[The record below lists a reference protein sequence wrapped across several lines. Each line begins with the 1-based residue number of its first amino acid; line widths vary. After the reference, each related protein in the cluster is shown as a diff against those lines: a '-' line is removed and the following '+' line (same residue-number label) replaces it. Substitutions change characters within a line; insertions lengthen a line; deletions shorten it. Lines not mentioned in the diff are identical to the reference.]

1 MKFIFKIL
9 LLLPG
14 FIWGQNN
21 QLESY
26 IPFDTCKFNSHP
38 ILEIKVWVHVLQQ
51 SAEKPKNITKDSSHL
66 IDEQFQWINKIYS
79 SLKPPSI
86 RNSNNERP
94 YIKDSRI
101 QFLVDTISYHID
113 SNGWERMEI
122 VMEKDTNRWLEILE
136 INADSN
142 TITIKGV
149 KNNFRPILDSLK
161 VFGTNSNNGI
171 LHTSYAKKE
180 GRNTVI
186 HIKETL
192 RVSERRVGFIS
203 YFKKVDKNCNKDN
216 WVRFTNEN
224 KEFLHVFY
232 TGASSPVPAFGCGPS
247 PFYLNVSKFLDNGR
261 YATAQLT
268 AHELGHC
275 IGLRHTNTPQF
286 SDLPKNDKFGW
297 VNCNSNDVS
306 NNIMGYNLCR
316 NYLSPM
322 QIGHIHYRYSTINE
336 LSLTTNN
343 LMSNSSK
350 IVIKKNTNW
359 DKNILSKGT
368 VIIKKN
374 KTLTVT
380 KNLLM
385 PKNGVLVLEK
395 NSKIIV
401 DGGRIYSPLKDWNG
415 IIKKEGK
422 AENKKWNCR
431 KKVDSQII
439 LLNNGEISY

>member
-1 MKFIFKIL
+1 MKFIIKIL

-14 FIWGQNN
+14 FILAQNN
-21 QLESY
+21 HLESY
-26 IPFDTCKFNSHP
+26 IPFDTCKFSSHP

-51 SAEKPKNITKDSSHL
+51 SAETPKNITKDSSHF
-66 IDEQFQWINKIYS
+66 IEEQFQWINKIYS
-79 SLKPPSI
+79 NLKPPS
-86 RNSNNERP
+86 RKNSNNEKP

-113 SNGWERMEI
+113 SNGWERME
-122 VMEKDTNRWLEILE
+122 VAMEKDSNRWLEILE

-142 TITIKGV
+142 YITVKGV

-161 VFGTNSNNGI
+161 VLGTNSNNGI
-171 LHTSYAKKE
+171 LHTAYAKKE
-180 GRNTVI
+180 GRNTLI
-186 HIKETL
+186 YFKETL
-192 RVSERRVGFIS
+192 NVSEGKVGVIS
-203 YFKKVDKNCNKDN
+203 YFKKVNKNCSKDN

-232 TGASSPVPAFGCGPS
+232 TGSSSSVPAFGCGPS
-247 PFYLNVSKFLDNGR
+247 PFYLNVSKFLENGR

-286 SDLPKNDKFGW
+286 SDLPRKDKFGW
-297 VNCNSNDVS
+297 INCNSNNVS

-322 QIGHIHYRYSTINE
+322 QIGHVHQRYSTISE

-343 LMSNSSK
+343 LISNNSK
-350 IVIKKNTNW
+350 IVIKKNTHW
-359 DKNILSKGT
+359 HKNILSKGT

-374 KTLTVT
+374 KTLTVS
-380 KNLLM
+380 KNLLI
-385 PKNGVLVLEK
+385 PKNGVIVLEK

-401 DGGRIYSPLKDWNG
+401 DGGRIYSPSKDWKG
-415 IIKKEGK
+415 IMRKEGK
-422 AENKKWNCR
+422 AKTKNRHCR
-431 KKVDSQII
+431 KKISGQII
-439 LLNNGEISY
+439 LLNNGKISY

>member
-1 MKFIFKIL
+1 MRFIFKIL

-14 FIWGQNN
+14 LILGQNN
-21 QLESY
+21 LLESY
-26 IPFDTCKFNSHP
+26 IPFDTCKFSSHP

-51 SAEKPKNITKDSSHL
+51 SAENPKNITKDSSHF

-79 SLKPPSI
+79 NLKPPS
-86 RNSNNERP
+86 RENSNNERP

-101 QFLVDTISYHID
+101 QFLVDTISFHVD
-113 SNGWERMEI
+113 SVGWERMEI
-122 VMEKDTNRWLEILE
+122 IIEKDTNRWLEILE

-161 VFGTNSNNGI
+161 VFGTNSNNRI
-171 LHTSYAKKE
+171 LHTSGAKKE

-192 RVSERRVGFIS
+192 SVSEERVGFIS

-216 WVRFTNEN
+216 WRRFTNEN

-232 TGASSPVPAFGCGPS
+232 TGASSSVPAFGCGPS

-286 SDLPKNDKFGW
+286 SDLPRNDKFGW
-297 VNCNSNDVS
+297 VNCNSNNVS

-350 IVIKKNTNW
+350 VVINKNTNW

-368 VIIKKN
+368 IIIKKN
-374 KTLTVT
+374 KTLTVS
-380 KNLLM
+380 KNLLI
-385 PKNGVLVLEK
+385 PKNGFLVLEK

-401 DGGRIYSPLKDWNG
+401 DGGRIYSPSKNWNG
-415 IIKKEGK
+415 IIRNEGK
-422 AENKKWNCR
+422 TKNKKWNCR
-431 KKVDSQII
+431 KKVNSQII
-439 LLNNGEISY
+439 LLNNGQISY

>member
-1 MKFIFKIL
+1 
-9 LLLPG
+9 
-14 FIWGQNN
+14 
-21 QLESY
+21 
-26 IPFDTCKFNSHP
+26 
-38 ILEIKVWVHVLQQ
+38 
-51 SAEKPKNITKDSSHL
+51 
-66 IDEQFQWINKIYS
+66 
-79 SLKPPSI
+79 
-86 RNSNNERP
+86 
-94 YIKDSRI
+94 
-101 QFLVDTISYHID
+101 
-113 SNGWERMEI
+113 MEI
-122 VMEKDTNRWLEILE
+122 IMEKDTNRWLEILE

-142 TITIKGV
+142 SITIKGV

-171 LHTSYAKKE
+171 LHTSHTKKE
-180 GRNTVI
+180 GRNTI
-186 HIKETL
+186 IYIKEIL
-192 RVSERRVGFIS
+192 NVSEGRLGGIS
-203 YFKKVDKNCNKDN
+203 YFKKVDKKCNKDN

-224 KEFLHVFY
+224 KEFLHVCY
-232 TGASSPVPAFGCGPS
+232 TGASSSVPAFGCGPS
-247 PFYLNVSKFLDNGR
+247 PFYLNISKFLDNGR

-286 SDLPKNDKFGW
+286 SDLPRKDKFGW
-297 VNCNSNDVS
+297 INCNSNNVS

-368 VIIKKN
+368 VIVKKN
-374 KTLTVT
+374 KTLTVS

-385 PKNGVLVLEK
+385 PKNGVVILEK

-401 DGGRIYSPLKDWNG
+401 DGGRKYSPSKNWNG
-415 IIKKEGK
+415 IIRKKGK
-422 AENKKWNCR
+422 AKNKKWHCR
-431 KKVDSQII
+431 KKVNSQII

>member
-14 FIWGQNN
+14 FMLAQNN
-21 QLESY
+21 DLESY
-26 IPFDTCKFNSHP
+26 IPFDTCKFSSHP
-38 ILEIKVWVHVLQQ
+38 ILKIKVWVHVLHQ
-51 SAEKPKNITKDSSHL
+51 SAEDPKNITQDSSHF
-66 IDEQFQWINKIYS
+66 IDEQFEWINKIYS
-79 SLKPPSI
+79 KLKPPS
-86 RNSNNERP
+86 RKNSNNEKP
-94 YIKDSRI
+94 HIKNSRI
-101 QFLVDTISYHID
+101 QFLVDTISYHVD

-142 TITIKGV
+142 SITIKGV

-171 LHTSYAKKE
+171 LHTSHTKKE
-180 GRNTVI
+180 GRNTI
-186 HIKETL
+186 IYIKEIL
-192 RVSERRVGFIS
+192 NVSEGRLGVIS

-232 TGASSPVPAFGCGPS
+232 TGASSSVPAFGCGPS
-247 PFYLNVSKFLDNGR
+247 PFYLNISKFLDNGR
-261 YATAQLT
+261 YASAQLT

-286 SDLPKNDKFGW
+286 SDLPRKDKFGW
-297 VNCNSNDVS
+297 VNCNSNNVS

-350 IVIKKNTNW
+350 IIIKKNTNW

-368 VIIKKN
+368 VIVKKN
-374 KTLTVT
+374 KTLTVS
-380 KNLLM
+380 KDLLM
-385 PKNGVLVLEK
+385 PKNGVVILEK

-401 DGGRIYSPLKDWNG
+401 DGGRIYSPSKNWNG
-415 IIKKEGK
+415 IIRKEGK
-422 AENKKWNCR
+422 AQNKSWQCG
-431 KKVDSQII
+431 KKINSQII
-439 LLNNGEISY
+439 LLNNGKISY

>member
-14 FIWGQNN
+14 FILGQNN
-21 QLESY
+21 HLESY
-26 IPFDTCKFNSHP
+26 IPFDTCKFSSHP

-51 SAEKPKNITKDSSHL
+51 SAETPKNITKDSSHL
-66 IDEQFQWINKIYS
+66 IDQQFQWINKIYS
-79 SLKPPSI
+79 NLKPPS
-86 RNSNNERP
+86 RKNSYNQRP

-101 QFLVDTISYHID
+101 RFVVDTISYYTD
-113 SNGWERMEI
+113 SVGWERMGI

-161 VFGTNSNNGI
+161 VFRTNSNNGI
-171 LHTSYAKKE
+171 FHTSYTKKE

-186 HIKETL
+186 YIKELL
-192 RVSERRVGFIS
+192 RVSEGRVGFIS

-216 WVRFTNEN
+216 WVKFTNEN

-232 TGASSPVPAFGCGPS
+232 TGASSSVPAFGCGPS

-286 SDLPKNDKFGW
+286 SDLPRKDKFGW
-297 VNCNSNDVS
+297 VNCNSTNVS

-350 IVIKKNTNW
+350 IVIKKNTDW

-368 VIIKKN
+368 LIIKKN
-374 KTLTVT
+374 RTLTVS
-380 KNLLM
+380 KNLLI
-385 PKNGVLVLEK
+385 PKKGVIVLEK
-395 NSKIIV
+395 NSRIIV
-401 DGGRIYSPLKDWNG
+401 DGGRIFSPSKNWNG
-415 IIKKEGK
+415 IIRKEEAK
-422 AENKKWNCR
+422 NKKWDCK
-431 KKVDSQII
+431 KKVKNQII
-439 LLNNGEISY
+439 LLNNGEIFY

>member
-1 MKFIFKIL
+1 MRFIFKIL

-14 FIWGQNN
+14 LILGQNN
-21 QLESY
+21 LLESY
-26 IPFDTCKFNSHP
+26 IPFDTCKFSSHP

-51 SAEKPKNITKDSSHL
+51 SAENPKNITKDSSHF

-79 SLKPPSI
+79 NLKPPS
-86 RNSNNERP
+86 RENSNNERP

-101 QFLVDTISYHID
+101 QFLVDTISFHVD
-113 SNGWERMEI
+113 SVGWERMEI
-122 VMEKDTNRWLEILE
+122 IMEKDTNRWLEILE

-142 TITIKGV
+142 TITIKGGR
-149 KNNFRPILDSLK
+149 NNFRPILDSLK
-161 VFGTNSNNGI
+161 VFGTNSNNRI
-171 LHTSYAKKE
+171 LHTSGAKKE

-192 RVSERRVGFIS
+192 SVSEERVGFIS

-216 WVRFTNEN
+216 WRRFTNEN

-232 TGASSPVPAFGCGPS
+232 TGASSSVPAFGCGPS

-286 SDLPKNDKFGW
+286 SDLPRNDKFGW
-297 VNCNSNDVS
+297 VNCNSNNVS

-350 IVIKKNTNW
+350 VVINKNTNW

-368 VIIKKN
+368 IIIKKN
-374 KTLTVT
+374 KTLTVS
-380 KNLLM
+380 KNLLI
-385 PKNGVLVLEK
+385 PKNGFLVLEK

-401 DGGRIYSPLKDWNG
+401 DGGRIYSPSKNWNG
-415 IIKKEGK
+415 IIRNEGK
-422 AENKKWNCR
+422 TKNKKWNCR
-431 KKVDSQII
+431 KKVNSQII

>member
-1 MKFIFKIL
+1 MYC
-9 LLLPG
+9 
-14 FIWGQNN
+14 NN
-21 QLESY
+21 
-26 IPFDTCKFNSHP
+26 
-38 ILEIKVWVHVLQQ
+38 LQKTQ
-51 SAEKPKNITKDSSHL
+51 KNITQDSSHF
-66 IDEQFQWINKIYS
+66 IDEQFEWINKIYS
-79 SLKPPSI
+79 NLKPPS
-86 RNSNNERP
+86 RKNSNNEKP
-94 YIKDSRI
+94 HIKNSRI
-101 QFLVDTISYHID
+101 QFLVDTISYYVD

-122 VMEKDTNRWLEILE
+122 IMEEDTNRWLEILE

-142 TITIKGV
+142 SITIKGV
-149 KNNFRPILDSLK
+149 KNNFRPIMDSLK

-171 LHTSYAKKE
+171 LHTSHIKKE
-180 GRNTVI
+180 GRNTIIYIREV
-186 HIKETL
+186 L
-192 RVSERRVGFIS
+192 NVSEGRLGVIS

-232 TGASSPVPAFGCGPS
+232 TGASSSVPAFGCGPS

-286 SDLPKNDKFGW
+286 SDLPRKDKFGW
-297 VNCNSNDVS
+297 VNCNSNNVS

-368 VIIKKN
+368 VIVKKN
-374 KTLTVT
+374 KTLTVS

-385 PKNGVLVLEK
+385 PKNGVVILEK

-401 DGGRIYSPLKDWNG
+401 DGGRIYSPSKNWNG
-415 IIKKEGK
+415 IIRKEGK
-422 AENKKWNCR
+422 AQKKSWQCG
-431 KKVDSQII
+431 KKINSQII
-439 LLNNGEISY
+439 LLNNGKISY

>member
-14 FIWGQNN
+14 FMLAQNN
-21 QLESY
+21 DLESY
-26 IPFDTCKFNSHP
+26 IPFDTCKFSSHP
-38 ILEIKVWVHVLQQ
+38 ILKIKVWVHVLHQ
-51 SAEKPKNITKDSSHL
+51 SAEDPKNITQDSSHF
-66 IDEQFQWINKIYS
+66 IDEQFEWINKIYS
-79 SLKPPSI
+79 KLKPPS
-86 RNSNNERP
+86 RKNSNNEKP
-94 YIKDSRI
+94 HIKNSRI
-101 QFLVDTISYHID
+101 QFLVDTISYHVD

-142 TITIKGV
+142 SITIKGV

-171 LHTSYAKKE
+171 LHTSHTKKE
-180 GRNTVI
+180 GRNTI
-186 HIKETL
+186 IYIKEIL
-192 RVSERRVGFIS
+192 NISEGRLGVIS

-232 TGASSPVPAFGCGPS
+232 TGASSSVPAFGCGPS

-286 SDLPKNDKFGW
+286 SDLPRKDKFGW
-297 VNCNSNDVS
+297 VNCNSNNVS

-350 IVIKKNTNW
+350 IIIKKNTNW

-368 VIIKKN
+368 VIVKKN
-374 KTLTVT
+374 KKLTVS
-380 KNLLM
+380 KDLLM
-385 PKNGVLVLEK
+385 PKNGVVILEK

-401 DGGRIYSPLKDWNG
+401 DGGRIYSPSKNWNG
-415 IIKKEGK
+415 IIRKEGK
-422 AENKKWNCR
+422 AQNKSWQCG
-431 KKVDSQII
+431 KKINSQII
-439 LLNNGEISY
+439 LLNNGKISY

>member
-1 MKFIFKIL
+1 MRFIFKIL

-14 FIWGQNN
+14 LILGQNN
-21 QLESY
+21 LLESY
-26 IPFDTCKFNSHP
+26 IPFDTCKFSSHP

-51 SAEKPKNITKDSSHL
+51 SAENPKNITKDSSHF

-79 SLKPPSI
+79 NLKPPS
-86 RNSNNERP
+86 RENSNNERP

-101 QFLVDTISYHID
+101 QFLVDTISFHVD
-113 SNGWERMEI
+113 SVGWERMEI
-122 VMEKDTNRWLEILE
+122 IMEKDTNRWLEILE

-149 KNNFRPILDSLK
+149 RNNFRPILDSLK
-161 VFGTNSNNGI
+161 VFGTNSNNRI
-171 LHTSYAKKE
+171 LHTSGAKKE

-192 RVSERRVGFIS
+192 SVSEERVGFIS

-216 WVRFTNEN
+216 WRRFTNEN

-232 TGASSPVPAFGCGPS
+232 TGASSSVPAFGCGPS

-286 SDLPKNDKFGW
+286 SDLPRNDKFGW
-297 VNCNSNDVS
+297 VNCNSNNVS

-350 IVIKKNTNW
+350 VVINKNTNW

-368 VIIKKN
+368 IIIKKN
-374 KTLTVT
+374 KTLTVS

-385 PKNGVLVLEK
+385 PTNGFLVLGK

-401 DGGRIYSPLKDWNG
+401 DGGRIYSPSKNWNG
-415 IIKKEGK
+415 IIRNEGK
-422 AENKKWNCR
+422 TKNKKWNCR
-431 KKVDSQII
+431 KKVNSQII

>member
-14 FIWGQNN
+14 FILAQNN
-21 QLESY
+21 DLESY
-26 IPFDTCKFNSHP
+26 IPFDTCKFSSHP
-38 ILEIKVWVHVLQQ
+38 ILKIKVWVHVLQQ
-51 SAEKPKNITKDSSHL
+51 SAENPKNITQDSSHF
-66 IDEQFQWINKIYS
+66 IDEQFEWINKIYS
-79 SLKPPSI
+79 NLKPPS
-86 RNSNNERP
+86 RKNSNNEKP
-94 YIKDSRI
+94 HIKNSRI
-101 QFLVDTISYHID
+101 QFLVDTISYHVD

-122 VMEKDTNRWLEILE
+122 IMEKDTNRWLEILE

-142 TITIKGV
+142 SITIKGV

-171 LHTSYAKKE
+171 LHTSHTKKE
-180 GRNTVI
+180 GRNTI
-186 HIKETL
+186 IYIKEIL
-192 RVSERRVGFIS
+192 NVSEGRLGVIS

-232 TGASSPVPAFGCGPS
+232 TGASSSVPAFGCGPS
-247 PFYLNVSKFLDNGR
+247 PFYLNMSKFLDNGR

-286 SDLPKNDKFGW
+286 SDLPRKDKFGW
-297 VNCNSNDVS
+297 INCNSNNVS

-368 VIIKKN
+368 VIVKKN
-374 KTLTVT
+374 KTLTVS

-385 PKNGVLVLEK
+385 PKNGVVILEK

-401 DGGRIYSPLKDWNG
+401 DGGRIYSPSKNWNG
-415 IIKKEGK
+415 IIRKQGK
-422 AENKKWNCR
+422 AQKKSWQCG
-431 KKVDSQII
+431 KKINSQII
-439 LLNNGEISY
+439 LLNNGKISY

>member
-9 LLLPG
+9 LILPG
-14 FIWGQNN
+14 FILAQNN
-21 QLESY
+21 YLESY
-26 IPFDTCKFNSHP
+26 IPFDTCKFSSHP
-38 ILEIKVWVHVLQQ
+38 ILEIKVWVHVLQL
-51 SAEKPKNITKDSSHL
+51 SAETPKNISKDSSYF

-79 SLKPPSI
+79 NLKPPS
-86 RNSNNERP
+86 RKNSNNERP

-101 QFLVDTISYHID
+101 QFLVDTISYHVD
-113 SNGWERMEI
+113 SVGWERMEI
-122 VMEKDTNRWLEILE
+122 VMEKDSNRWLEILE

-142 TITIKGV
+142 SITIKGV
-149 KNNFRPILDSLK
+149 RNNFSPILDSLK
-161 VFGTNSNNGI
+161 IFGTNSNNGI
-171 LHTSYAKKE
+171 LHTSYAKKK

-186 HIKETL
+186 YIKETL
-192 RVSERRVGFIS
+192 RVSEGRVGFIS

-216 WVRFTNEN
+216 WVKFANEN

-232 TGASSPVPAFGCGPS
+232 TGASSSVPAFGCGPS

-286 SDLPKNDKFGW
+286 SDLPRKDKFGW
-297 VNCNSNDVS
+297 VNCDSNDVS

-368 VIIKKN
+368 LIIKKN
-374 KTLTVT
+374 KTLTIS
-380 KNLLM
+380 KNILM
-385 PKNGVLVLEK
+385 PKKGVIVLEK

-401 DGGRIYSPLKDWNG
+401 DGGRIYSPSKNWNG
-415 IIKKEGK
+415 IIRKKGK
-422 AENKKWNCR
+422 AKNKNWHCR
-431 KKVDSQII
+431 KKVNSQVI
-439 LLNNGEISY
+439 LLNNGKISY

>member
-1 MKFIFKIL
+1 MKFIIKIL

-14 FIWGQNN
+14 FILAQNN
-21 QLESY
+21 HLESY
-26 IPFDTCKFNSHP
+26 IPFDSCKFSSHP

-51 SAEKPKNITKDSSHL
+51 SAETPKNITKDSSHF
-66 IDEQFQWINKIYS
+66 IEEQFQWINKIYS
-79 SLKPPSI
+79 NLKPPS
-86 RNSNNERP
+86 RTNSNNEKP
-94 YIKDSRI
+94 YITDSRI

-113 SNGWERMEI
+113 SNGWERME
-122 VMEKDTNRWLEILE
+122 VAMEKDSNRWLEILE

-142 TITIKGV
+142 YITVKGV

-161 VFGTNSNNGI
+161 VLGTNSNNGI
-171 LHTSYAKKE
+171 LHTAYAKKE
-180 GRNTVI
+180 GRNTLI
-186 HIKETL
+186 YFKETL
-192 RVSERRVGFIS
+192 NVSEGKVGVIS
-203 YFKKVDKNCNKDN
+203 YFKKVNKNCSKDN

-232 TGASSPVPAFGCGPS
+232 TGSSSSVPAFGCGPS
-247 PFYLNVSKFLDNGR
+247 PFYLNVSKFLENGR

-286 SDLPKNDKFGW
+286 SDLPRKDKFGW
-297 VNCNSNDVS
+297 INCNSNNVS

-322 QIGHIHYRYSTINE
+322 QIGHVHYRYSRINE

-343 LMSNSSK
+343 LITNNSK
-350 IVIKKNTNW
+350 IVIKKNTHW
-359 DKNILSKGT
+359 HKNILSKGT

-374 KTLTVT
+374 KTLTVS
-380 KNLLM
+380 KNLLI
-385 PKNGVLVLEK
+385 PKNGIIVLEK

-401 DGGRIYSPLKDWNG
+401 DGGRIYSPSKDWKG
-415 IIKKEGK
+415 IMRKEGK
-422 AENKKWNCR
+422 AKTKNRCCR
-431 KKVDSQII
+431 KKISGQII
-439 LLNNGEISY
+439 LLNNGKISY

>member
-1 MKFIFKIL
+1 MKFIIKIL

-14 FIWGQNN
+14 FILAQNN
-21 QLESY
+21 HLESY
-26 IPFDTCKFNSHP
+26 IPFDTCKFSSHP

-51 SAEKPKNITKDSSHL
+51 SAETPKNITKDSSHF
-66 IDEQFQWINKIYS
+66 IEEQFQWINKIYS
-79 SLKPPSI
+79 NLKPPS
-86 RNSNNERP
+86 RKNSNNEKP

-113 SNGWERMEI
+113 SNGWERME
-122 VMEKDTNRWLEILE
+122 VAMEKDSNRWLEILE

-142 TITIKGV
+142 YITVKGV

-161 VFGTNSNNGI
+161 VLGTNSNNGI
-171 LHTSYAKKE
+171 LHTAYTKKE

-186 HIKETL
+186 YFKETL
-192 RVSERRVGFIS
+192 NVSEGKVGVIS
-203 YFKKVDKNCNKDN
+203 YFKKVNKNCSKDN

-232 TGASSPVPAFGCGPS
+232 TGSSSSVPAFGCGPS
-247 PFYLNVSKFLDNGR
+247 PFYLNVSKFLENGR

-286 SDLPKNDKFGW
+286 SDLPRKDKFGW
-297 VNCNSNDVS
+297 INCNSNNVS

-322 QIGHIHYRYSTINE
+322 QIGHVHYRYSRINE

-343 LMSNSSK
+343 LISNNSK
-350 IVIKKNTNW
+350 IVIKKNTHW
-359 DKNILSKGT
+359 HKNILSKGT

-374 KTLTVT
+374 KTLTVSE
-380 KNLLM
+380 NLLI
-385 PKNGVLVLEK
+385 PKNGIIVLEK

-401 DGGRIYSPLKDWNG
+401 DGGRIYSPSKDWKG
-415 IIKKEGK
+415 IMRKEGK
-422 AENKKWNCR
+422 AKTKNRCCR
-431 KKVDSQII
+431 KKISGQII
-439 LLNNGEISY
+439 LLNNGKISY

>member
-14 FIWGQNN
+14 FILAQNN
-21 QLESY
+21 DLESY
-26 IPFDTCKFNSHP
+26 IPFDTCKFSSHP
-38 ILEIKVWVHVLQQ
+38 ILKIKVWVHVLQQ
-51 SAEKPKNITKDSSHL
+51 SEENPKNITQDSSHF
-66 IDEQFQWINKIYS
+66 IDEQFEWINKIYS
-79 SLKPPSI
+79 NLKPPS
-86 RNSNNERP
+86 RKNSNNEKP
-94 YIKDSRI
+94 HIKNSRI
-101 QFLVDTISYHID
+101 QFLVDTISYHVD

-122 VMEKDTNRWLEILE
+122 IMEKDTNRWLEILE

-142 TITIKGV
+142 SITIKGV

-171 LHTSYAKKE
+171 LHTSHTKKE
-180 GRNTVI
+180 GRNTI
-186 HIKETL
+186 IYIKEIL
-192 RVSERRVGFIS
+192 NVSEGRLGVIS

-232 TGASSPVPAFGCGPS
+232 TGASSSVPAFGCGPS
-247 PFYLNVSKFLDNGR
+247 PFYLNISKFLDNGR

-286 SDLPKNDKFGW
+286 SDLPRKDKFGW
-297 VNCNSNDVS
+297 VNCNSNNVS

-368 VIIKKN
+368 VIVKKN
-374 KTLTVT
+374 KTLTVS

-385 PKNGVLVLEK
+385 PKNGVVILEK

-401 DGGRIYSPLKDWNG
+401 DGGRIYSPSKNWSG
-415 IIKKEGK
+415 IIRKEGK
-422 AENKKWNCR
+422 AQKKSWQCG
-431 KKVDSQII
+431 KKINSQII
-439 LLNNGEISY
+439 LLNNGKISY

>member
-14 FIWGQNN
+14 FMLAQNN
-21 QLESY
+21 DLESY
-26 IPFDTCKFNSHP
+26 IPFDTCKFSSHP
-38 ILEIKVWVHVLQQ
+38 ILKIKVWVHVLHQ
-51 SAEKPKNITKDSSHL
+51 SAEDPKNITQDSSHF
-66 IDEQFQWINKIYS
+66 IDEQFEWINKIYS
-79 SLKPPSI
+79 KLKPPSR
-86 RNSNNERP
+86 RNSNNEKP
-94 YIKDSRI
+94 HIKNSRI
-101 QFLVDTISYHID
+101 QFLVDTISYHVD

-142 TITIKGV
+142 SITIKGV

-171 LHTSYAKKE
+171 LHTSHTKKE
-180 GRNTVI
+180 GRNTI
-186 HIKETL
+186 IYIKEIL
-192 RVSERRVGFIS
+192 NVSEGRLGVIS

-232 TGASSPVPAFGCGPS
+232 TGASSSVPAFGCGPS
-247 PFYLNVSKFLDNGR
+247 PFYLNISKFLDNGR
-261 YATAQLT
+261 YASAQLT

-286 SDLPKNDKFGW
+286 SDLPRKDKFGW
-297 VNCNSNDVS
+297 VNCNSNNVS

-350 IVIKKNTNW
+350 IIIKKNTNW

-368 VIIKKN
+368 VIVKKN
-374 KTLTVT
+374 KTLTVS
-380 KNLLM
+380 KDLLM
-385 PKNGVLVLEK
+385 PKNGVVILEK

-401 DGGRIYSPLKDWNG
+401 DGGRIYSPSKNWNG
-415 IIKKEGK
+415 IIRKEGK
-422 AENKKWNCR
+422 AQNKSWQCG
-431 KKVDSQII
+431 KKINSQII
-439 LLNNGEISY
+439 LLNNGKISY

>member
-1 MKFIFKIL
+1 MKFIIKIL

-14 FIWGQNN
+14 FILAQNN
-21 QLESY
+21 HLESY
-26 IPFDTCKFNSHP
+26 IPFDTCKFSSHP

-51 SAEKPKNITKDSSHL
+51 SAETPKNITKDSSHF
-66 IDEQFQWINKIYS
+66 IEEQFQWINKIYS
-79 SLKPPSI
+79 NLKPPS
-86 RNSNNERP
+86 RTNSNNEKP
-94 YIKDSRI
+94 YITDSRI

-113 SNGWERMEI
+113 SNGWERMEVVI
-122 VMEKDTNRWLEILE
+122 EKDSNRWLQILE

-142 TITIKGV
+142 CITVKGV

-161 VFGTNSNNGI
+161 VLGTNSNNGI
-171 LHTSYAKKE
+171 LHTAYTKKE

-186 HIKETL
+186 YFKETL
-192 RVSERRVGFIS
+192 NVSEGKVGVIS
-203 YFKKVDKNCNKDN
+203 YFQKVNKNCSKDN

-232 TGASSPVPAFGCGPS
+232 TGSSSSVPAFGCGPS
-247 PFYLNVSKFLDNGR
+247 PFYLNVSKFLENGR

-286 SDLPKNDKFGW
+286 SDLPRKDKFGW
-297 VNCNSNDVS
+297 INCNSNNVS

-322 QIGHIHYRYSTINE
+322 QIGHVHQRYSTINE

-343 LMSNSSK
+343 LISNKSK
-350 IVIKKNTNW
+350 IVIKKNTHW
-359 DKNILSKGT
+359 HKNILSKGT

-374 KTLTVT
+374 KTLTVS
-380 KNLLM
+380 KNLLI
-385 PKNGVLVLEK
+385 PKNGVIVLEK

-401 DGGRIYSPLKDWNG
+401 DGGRIYSPSKDWNG
-415 IIKKEGK
+415 IMRKEGK
-422 AENKKWNCR
+422 DKTKNRCCR
-431 KKVDSQII
+431 KKISGQII
-439 LLNNGEISY
+439 LLNNGKISY

>member
-14 FIWGQNN
+14 FILAQNN
-21 QLESY
+21 HIESY
-26 IPFDTCKFNSHP
+26 IPFDTCKFSSHP

-51 SAEKPKNITKDSSHL
+51 SAENPKNITKDSSHF
-66 IDEQFQWINKIYS
+66 IEEQFQWINKIYS
-79 SLKPPSI
+79 NLKPPS
-86 RNSNNERP
+86 RKNSNNEKP

-113 SNGWERMEI
+113 SNGWERMEV
-122 VMEKDTNRWLEILE
+122 VMEKDSNRWLEILE

-142 TITIKGV
+142 SITVKGV

-161 VFGTNSNNGI
+161 VLGTNSNNGI
-171 LHTSYAKKE
+171 LHTDYAKKE

-186 HIKETL
+186 YFKETL
-192 RVSERRVGFIS
+192 NVSEDKVGVIS
-203 YFKKVDKNCNKDN
+203 YFKKVNKNCSKDN

-232 TGASSPVPAFGCGPS
+232 TGSSSSVPAFGCGPS
-247 PFYLNVSKFLDNGR
+247 PFYLNVSKFLENGR

-286 SDLPKNDKFGW
+286 SDLPRKDKFGW
-297 VNCNSNDVS
+297 INCNSNNVS

-322 QIGHIHYRYSTINE
+322 QIGYVHYRYSTINE

-343 LMSNSSK
+343 LISNNSK
-350 IVIKKNTNW
+350 IVIKKNTHW
-359 DKNILSKGT
+359 HKNILSKGT

-374 KTLTVT
+374 KTLTVS
-380 KNLLM
+380 KNFLV
-385 PKNGVLVLEK
+385 PKNGVIVLEK

-401 DGGRIYSPLKDWNG
+401 DGGRIYSPSKDWKG
-415 IIKKEGK
+415 IMRKEGK
-422 AENKKWNCR
+422 AKTKNWHCR
-431 KKVDSQII
+431 KKISGQII
-439 LLNNGEISY
+439 LLNNGKISY

>member
-1 MKFIFKIL
+1 MKYLFKIL

-14 FIWGQNN
+14 FILGQNN
-21 QLESY
+21 HLKSY
-26 IPFDTCKFNSHP
+26 IPFDTCKFSSHP
-38 ILEIKVWVHVLQQ
+38 ILEIKVWAHVLQQ
-51 SAEKPKNITKDSSHL
+51 SSETPKNINKDSSHL
-66 IDEQFQWINKIYS
+66 IAEQFQWINKIYS
-79 SLKPPSI
+79 NLKSPSI
-86 RNSNNERP
+86 KNSNNEKP

-113 SNGWERMEI
+113 SIGWERMEI

-171 LHTSYAKKE
+171 LHTSHAKKE

-186 HIKETL
+186 HIKEIL
-192 RVSERRVGFIS
+192 NVSEGRIGVIS

-232 TGASSPVPAFGCGPS
+232 TGASSSVPAFGCGPS

-286 SDLPKNDKFGW
+286 SDLPRKDKFGW
-297 VNCNSNDVS
+297 VNCNSNNVS

-343 LMSNSSK
+343 LTSSSSK
-350 IVIKKNTNW
+350 IVVKKNTNW

-368 VIIKKN
+368 IIIKKN
-374 KTLTVT
+374 KTLIVS

-385 PKNGVLVLEK
+385 PKNGVVVLEK

-401 DGGRIYSPLKDWNG
+401 DGGRIYSPSKDWNG
-415 IIKKEGK
+415 IIRKKGK
-422 AENKKWNCR
+422 AKNKKWHCR
-431 KKVDSQII
+431 KKVNSQII

>member
-9 LLLPG
+9 LILPG
-14 FIWGQNN
+14 FILAQNN
-21 QLESY
+21 YLESY
-26 IPFDTCKFNSHP
+26 IPFDTCKFSSHP
-38 ILEIKVWVHVLQQ
+38 ILEIKVWVHVLQL
-51 SAEKPKNITKDSSHL
+51 SAETPKNISKDSSYF

-79 SLKPPSI
+79 NLKPPS
-86 RNSNNERP
+86 RKNSNNERP

-101 QFLVDTISYHID
+101 QFLVDTISYHVD
-113 SNGWERMEI
+113 SVGWERMEI
-122 VMEKDTNRWLEILE
+122 GMEKDSNRWLEILE

-142 TITIKGV
+142 SITIKGV
-149 KNNFRPILDSLK
+149 RNNFSPILDSLK
-161 VFGTNSNNGI
+161 IFGTNSNNGI
-171 LHTSYAKKE
+171 LHTSYAKKK

-186 HIKETL
+186 YIKETL
-192 RVSERRVGFIS
+192 RVSEGRVGFIS

-216 WVRFTNEN
+216 WVKFANEN

-232 TGASSPVPAFGCGPS
+232 TGASSSVPAFGCGPS

-286 SDLPKNDKFGW
+286 SDLPRKDKFGW
-297 VNCNSNDVS
+297 VNCDSNDVS

-368 VIIKKN
+368 LIIKKN
-374 KTLTVT
+374 KTLTIS
-380 KNLLM
+380 KNILM
-385 PKNGVLVLEK
+385 PKKGVIVLEK

-401 DGGRIYSPLKDWNG
+401 DGGRIYSPSKNWNG
-415 IIKKEGK
+415 IIRKKGK
-422 AENKKWNCR
+422 AKNKNWHCR
-431 KKVDSQII
+431 KKVNSQVI
-439 LLNNGEISY
+439 LLNNGKISY

>member
-14 FIWGQNN
+14 FILAQNN
-21 QLESY
+21 HLESY
-26 IPFDTCKFNSHP
+26 IPFDTCKFSSHP

-51 SAEKPKNITKDSSHL
+51 SAETPKNITKDSSHF

-79 SLKPPSI
+79 NLKRPSI
-86 RNSNNERP
+86 KNSDKERP

-113 SNGWERMEI
+113 SVGWERMEI

-171 LHTSYAKKE
+171 LHTSHAKKE
-180 GRNTVI
+180 GINTVLY
-186 HIKETL
+186 IKETL
-192 RVSERRVGFIS
+192 RVSEGRGGGIS

-232 TGASSPVPAFGCGPS
+232 TGTSSSVPAFGCGPS
-247 PFYLNVSKFLDNGR
+247 PFYLNISKFLDNGR

-286 SDLPKNDKFGW
+286 SDLPRTDKFGW
-297 VNCNSNDVS
+297 INCNSTNVS

-322 QIGHIHYRYSTINE
+322 QIGYVHYRYSTINE

-343 LMSNSSK
+343 LISNNSK

-368 VIIKKN
+368 LIIKKN
-374 KTLTVT
+374 RTLTVS

-385 PKNGVLVLEK
+385 PKKGVIVLEK

-401 DGGRIYSPLKDWNG
+401 DGGRIFSPSKDWNG
-415 IIKKEGK
+415 IIRKEGEAK
-422 AENKKWNCR
+422 NKKWHCR
-431 KKVDSQII
+431 KKVNSQII

>member
-1 MKFIFKIL
+1 MRFIFKIL

-14 FIWGQNN
+14 LILGQNN
-21 QLESY
+21 LLESY
-26 IPFDTCKFNSHP
+26 IPFDTCKFSSHP

-51 SAEKPKNITKDSSHL
+51 SAENPKNITKDSSHF

-79 SLKPPSI
+79 NLKPPS
-86 RNSNNERP
+86 RENSNNERP

-101 QFLVDTISYHID
+101 QFLVDTISFHVD
-113 SNGWERMEI
+113 SVGWERMEI
-122 VMEKDTNRWLEILE
+122 IMEKDTNRWLEILE

-149 KNNFRPILDSLK
+149 RNNFRPILDSLK
-161 VFGTNSNNGI
+161 VFGTNSNNRI
-171 LHTSYAKKE
+171 LHTSGAKKE

-192 RVSERRVGFIS
+192 SVSEERVGFIS

-216 WVRFTNEN
+216 WRRFTNEN

-232 TGASSPVPAFGCGPS
+232 TGASSSVPAFGCGPS

-286 SDLPKNDKFGW
+286 SDLPRNDKFGW
-297 VNCNSNDVS
+297 VNCNSNNVS

-350 IVIKKNTNW
+350 VVINKNTNW

-368 VIIKKN
+368 IIIKKN
-374 KTLTVT
+374 KTLTVS
-380 KNLLM
+380 KNLLI
-385 PKNGVLVLEK
+385 PKNGFLVLEK

-401 DGGRIYSPLKDWNG
+401 DGGRIYSPSKNWNG
-415 IIKKEGK
+415 IIRNEGK
-422 AENKKWNCR
+422 TKNKKWNCR
-431 KKVDSQII
+431 KKVNSQII
-439 LLNNGEISY
+439 LLKNGEISY

>member
-1 MKFIFKIL
+1 MKFIIKIL

-14 FIWGQNN
+14 FILAQNN
-21 QLESY
+21 HLESY
-26 IPFDTCKFNSHP
+26 IPFDTCKFSSHP

-51 SAEKPKNITKDSSHL
+51 SAETPKNITKDSSHF
-66 IDEQFQWINKIYS
+66 IEEQFQWINKIYS
-79 SLKPPSI
+79 NLKPPS
-86 RNSNNERP
+86 RKNSNNEKP

-113 SNGWERMEI
+113 SNGWERME
-122 VMEKDTNRWLEILE
+122 VAMEKDSNRWLEILE

-142 TITIKGV
+142 YITVKGV

-161 VFGTNSNNGI
+161 ILGTNSNNGI
-171 LHTSYAKKE
+171 LHTAYAKKE
-180 GRNTVI
+180 GRNTLI
-186 HIKETL
+186 YFKETL
-192 RVSERRVGFIS
+192 NVSEGKVGVIS
-203 YFKKVDKNCNKDN
+203 YFKKVNKNCSKDN

-232 TGASSPVPAFGCGPS
+232 TGSSSSVPAFGCGPS
-247 PFYLNVSKFLDNGR
+247 PFYLNVSKFLENGR

-286 SDLPKNDKFGW
+286 SDLPRKDKFGW
-297 VNCNSNDVS
+297 INCNSNNVS

-322 QIGHIHYRYSTINE
+322 QIGHVHYRYSRINE

-343 LMSNSSK
+343 LISNNSK
-350 IVIKKNTNW
+350 IVIKKNTHW
-359 DKNILSKGT
+359 HKNILSKGT

-374 KTLTVT
+374 KTLTVS
-380 KNLLM
+380 KNLLI
-385 PKNGVLVLEK
+385 PKNGIIVLEK

-401 DGGRIYSPLKDWNG
+401 DGGRIYSPSKDWKG
-415 IIKKEGK
+415 IMRKEGK
-422 AENKKWNCR
+422 AKTKNRHCIKKTSC
-431 KKVDSQII
+431 QII
-439 LLNNGEISY
+439 LLNNGKISY

>member
-9 LLLPG
+9 LILPG
-14 FIWGQNN
+14 FILAQNN
-21 QLESY
+21 HLVSY
-26 IPFDTCKFNSHP
+26 IPYDTCKFSSHP

-51 SAEKPKNITKDSSHL
+51 SAETPKNIIKDSSHF

-79 SLKPPSI
+79 NLKPPS
-86 RNSNNERP
+86 RENSNNEKP

-101 QFLVDTISYHID
+101 QFLVDTISFHID
-113 SNGWERMEI
+113 SIGWERIEV
-122 VMEKDTNRWLEILE
+122 VMEKDSNRWLEILE
-136 INADSN
+136 INSDSN
-142 TITIKGV
+142 SITIKGLQ
-149 KNNFRPILDSLK
+149 NNFRPILDSLK

-171 LHTSYAKKE
+171 LHTSYAEKE

-192 RVSERRVGFIS
+192 HVSEGNVGLVS
-203 YFKKVDKNCNKDN
+203 YYKKVDKNCKKDN

-232 TGASSPVPAFGCGPS
+232 TGTSCSVPAFGCGPS
-247 PFYLNVSKFLDNGR
+247 PYYLNVSKFLENGR

-286 SDLPKNDKFGW
+286 SDLPRKDKFGW
-297 VNCNSNDVS
+297 VNCNSNNVS

-343 LMSNSSK
+343 LTSNNSK
-350 IVIKKNTNW
+350 IVIKKNTHW
-359 DKNILSKGT
+359 DKNTLSKGT
-368 VIIKKN
+368 IVIKKN
-374 KTLTVT
+374 KTLTVS
-380 KNLLM
+380 KNILM
-385 PKNGVLVLEK
+385 PKNGVIVLEK

-401 DGGRIYSPLKDWNG
+401 NGGKVYSPSKDWNG
-415 IIKKEGK
+415 IMKKEDK
-422 AENKKWNCR
+422 AKNKNWHCR
-431 KKVDSQII
+431 KKISSQII
-439 LLNNGEISY
+439 LLNNGKISY

>member
-9 LLLPG
+9 LILPG
-14 FIWGQNN
+14 FILGQNN
-21 QLESY
+21 HLESY
-26 IPFDTCKFNSHP
+26 IPFDTCKFSSHP

-51 SAEKPKNITKDSSHL
+51 SAETPKNISKDSSYF
-66 IDEQFQWINKIYS
+66 IVEQFQWINKIYRN
-79 SLKPPSI
+79 LKPPS
-86 RNSNNERP
+86 RKNSNNERP
-94 YIKDSRI
+94 NIKDSRI

-113 SNGWERMEI
+113 SVGWERMEI

-142 TITIKGV
+142 SITIKGV
-149 KNNFRPILDSLK
+149 KNNFRPIFDSLK
-161 VFGTNSNNGI
+161 IFGTNSNNGI
-171 LHTSYAKKE
+171 LHTSKAKKD
-180 GRNTVI
+180 GKNTVI
-186 HIKETL
+186 YIKETL
-192 RVSERRVGFIS
+192 NVSEGRVGVIS

-216 WVRFTNEN
+216 WIKFTNEN

-232 TGASSPVPAFGCGPS
+232 TGASSSVPAFGCGPS
-247 PFYLNVSKFLDNGR
+247 PFYLNISKFLHNGR

-286 SDLPKNDKFGW
+286 SDLPRKDKFGW
-297 VNCNSNDVS
+297 VNCNSNNVS

-316 NYLSPM
+316 NYLSPL

-368 VIIKKN
+368 VIIRKN
-374 KTLTVT
+374 KTLTVS
-380 KNLLM
+380 KNLLI
-385 PKNGVLVLEK
+385 PKNGVIILEK
-395 NSKIIV
+395 NSKIVV
-401 DGGRIYSPLKDWNG
+401 DGGRIYSPSKSWNG
-415 IIKKEGK
+415 IIRKAGK
-422 AENKKWNCR
+422 VQNKNWRCR
-431 KKVDSQII
+431 KKINNQVI

>member
-1 MKFIFKIL
+1 MKFIIKIL

-14 FIWGQNN
+14 FILAQNN
-21 QLESY
+21 HLESY
-26 IPFDTCKFNSHP
+26 IPFDSCKFSSHP

-51 SAEKPKNITKDSSHL
+51 SAETPKNITKDSSHF
-66 IDEQFQWINKIYS
+66 IEEQFQWINKIYS
-79 SLKPPSI
+79 NLKPPS
-86 RNSNNERP
+86 RTNSNNEKP
-94 YIKDSRI
+94 YITDSRI

-113 SNGWERMEI
+113 SNGWERMEVVI
-122 VMEKDTNRWLEILE
+122 EKDSNRWLQILE

-142 TITIKGV
+142 CITVKGV

-161 VFGTNSNNGI
+161 VLGTNSNNGI
-171 LHTSYAKKE
+171 LHTAYTKKE

-186 HIKETL
+186 YFKETL
-192 RVSERRVGFIS
+192 NVSEGKVGVIS
-203 YFKKVDKNCNKDN
+203 YFQKVNKNCSKDN

-232 TGASSPVPAFGCGPS
+232 TGSSSSVPAFGCGPS
-247 PFYLNVSKFLDNGR
+247 PFYLNVSKFLENGR

-286 SDLPKNDKFGW
+286 SDLPRKDKFGW
-297 VNCNSNDVS
+297 INCNSNNVS

-322 QIGHIHYRYSTINE
+322 QIGHVHQRYSTISE

-343 LMSNSSK
+343 LISNKSK
-350 IVIKKNTNW
+350 IVIKKNTHW
-359 DKNILSKGT
+359 HKNILSKGT

-374 KTLTVT
+374 KTLTVS
-380 KNLLM
+380 KNLLI
-385 PKNGVLVLEK
+385 PKNGIIVLEK

-401 DGGRIYSPLKDWNG
+401 DGGRIYSPSKDWKG
-415 IIKKEGK
+415 IMRKEGK
-422 AENKKWNCR
+422 AKTKNRCCR
-431 KKVDSQII
+431 KKISGQII
-439 LLNNGEISY
+439 LLNNGKISY

>member
-1 MKFIFKIL
+1 MKLIIKIL

-14 FIWGQNN
+14 FIFGQNN
-21 QLESY
+21 YLESY
-26 IPFDTCKFNSHP
+26 IPFDTCKFSSHP

-51 SAEKPKNITKDSSHL
+51 SAETPKNITKDSSHF
-66 IDEQFQWINKIYS
+66 IDQQFQWINKIYS
-79 SLKPPSI
+79 NLKPPS
-86 RNSNNERP
+86 RKNSNNERP

-101 QFLVDTISYHID
+101 RFLVDTISYHID
-113 SNGWERMEI
+113 SIGWERMEI
-122 VMEKDTNRWLEILE
+122 VMEKDSNRWLEILQ

-142 TITIKGV
+142 SITIKGL
-149 KNNFRPILDSLK
+149 KNNFSPIFDSLK
-161 VFGTNSNNGI
+161 VLGTNSNNGI

-186 HIKETL
+186 YVKETL
-192 RVSERRVGFIS
+192 DISEGNVGFIS
-203 YFKKVDKNCNKDN
+203 YYKKIDKNCKKDN
-216 WVRFTNEN
+216 WVKFTNEN

-232 TGASSPVPAFGCGPS
+232 TGSSSYVPAFGCGPS
-247 PFYLNVSKFLDNGR
+247 PFYLNVSKFLENGR

-286 SDLPKNDKFGW
+286 SDLPRKDKFGW
-297 VNCNSNDVS
+297 INCNSNNVS

-343 LMSNSSK
+343 LISNNSK
-350 IVIKKNTNW
+350 IVIKKNTYW
-359 DKNILSKGT
+359 DKNTLSKGT
-368 VIIKKN
+368 IIIKKN
-374 KTLTVT
+374 KTLKIS
-380 KNLLM
+380 KNILM
-385 PKNGVLVLEK
+385 PKNGVIILEK

-401 DGGRIYSPLKDWNG
+401 DGGRVYSPSKDWKG
-415 IIKKEGK
+415 IMRKEDK
-422 AENKKWNCR
+422 FKNKNLHCR
-431 KKVDSQII
+431 KKVSSQII

>member
-14 FIWGQNN
+14 FILAQNN
-21 QLESY
+21 HLESY
-26 IPFDTCKFNSHP
+26 IPFDTCKFSSHP

-51 SAEKPKNITKDSSHL
+51 SAETPKNITKDSSHF
-66 IDEQFQWINKIYS
+66 IEEQFQWINKIYS
-79 SLKPPSI
+79 NLKPPS
-86 RNSNNERP
+86 RKNSKNEKP

-113 SNGWERMEI
+113 SNGWERMEV
-122 VMEKDTNRWLEILE
+122 VMEKDSNRWLEILE

-142 TITIKGV
+142 SITVKGV

-161 VFGTNSNNGI
+161 VLGTNSNNGI
-171 LHTSYAKKE
+171 LHTIYAKKE

-186 HIKETL
+186 YFKETL
-192 RVSERRVGFIS
+192 NVSENKVGVIS
-203 YFKKVDKNCNKDN
+203 YFKKVNKNCSKDN

-232 TGASSPVPAFGCGPS
+232 TGSSSPVPAFGCGPS
-247 PFYLNVSKFLDNGR
+247 PFYLNVSKFLKNGR

-286 SDLPKNDKFGW
+286 SDLPRKDKFGW
-297 VNCNSNDVS
+297 INCNSNNVS

-322 QIGHIHYRYSTINE
+322 QIGHVHYRYSTINE

-343 LMSNSSK
+343 LISNNSK
-350 IVIKKNTNW
+350 IVIKKNTHW
-359 DKNILSKGT
+359 HKNILSKGT

-374 KTLTVT
+374 KILTVS
-380 KNLLM
+380 KNFLV
-385 PKNGVLVLEK
+385 PKNGVIVLEK

-401 DGGRIYSPLKDWNG
+401 DGGRIYSPSKDWKG
-415 IIKKEGK
+415 IIRNEGK
-422 AENKKWNCR
+422 AKTKNWHCR
-431 KKVDSQII
+431 KKISDQII
-439 LLNNGEISY
+439 LLNNGKISY

>member
-1 MKFIFKIL
+1 MRFIFKIL

-14 FIWGQNN
+14 LILGQNN
-21 QLESY
+21 LLESY
-26 IPFDTCKFNSHP
+26 IPFDTCKFSSHP

-51 SAEKPKNITKDSSHL
+51 SAENPKNITKDSSHF

-79 SLKPPSI
+79 NLKPPS
-86 RNSNNERP
+86 RENSNNERP

-101 QFLVDTISYHID
+101 QFLVDTISFHVD
-113 SNGWERMEI
+113 SVGWERMEI
-122 VMEKDTNRWLEILE
+122 IMEKDTNRWLEILE

-149 KNNFRPILDSLK
+149 RNNFRPILDSLK
-161 VFGTNSNNGI
+161 VFGTNSNNRI
-171 LHTSYAKKE
+171 LHTSGAKKE

-192 RVSERRVGFIS
+192 SVSEERVGFIS

-216 WVRFTNEN
+216 WRRFTNEN

-232 TGASSPVPAFGCGPS
+232 TGASSSVPAFGCGPS

-286 SDLPKNDKFGW
+286 SDLPRNDKFGW
-297 VNCNSNDVS
+297 VNCNSNNVS

-350 IVIKKNTNW
+350 VVINKNTNW

-368 VIIKKN
+368 IIIKKN
-374 KTLTVT
+374 KTLTVS
-380 KNLLM
+380 KNLLI
-385 PKNGVLVLEK
+385 PKNGFLVLEK

-401 DGGRIYSPLKDWNG
+401 DGGRIYSPSKNWNG
-415 IIKKEGK
+415 IIRNEGK
-422 AENKKWNCR
+422 TKNKKWNCR
-431 KKVDSQII
+431 KKVNSQII

>member
-1 MKFIFKIL
+1 MKFILKIL
-9 LLLPG
+9 LVLPG
-14 FIWGQNN
+14 FILGQNN
-21 QLESY
+21 HLESY
-26 IPFDTCKFNSHP
+26 IPFDTCKFSSHP
-38 ILEIKVWVHVLQQ
+38 VLKIKVWVHVLQQ
-51 SAEKPKNITKDSSHL
+51 SAETPKNITKDSSHF
-66 IDEQFQWINKIYS
+66 IDEQFQWINKIYRN
-79 SLKPPSI
+79 LKPPS
-86 RNSNNERP
+86 RKNSNNERP

-101 QFLVDTISYHID
+101 QFLVDTISYHLD
-113 SNGWERMEI
+113 SVGWERMEI

-161 VFGTNSNNGI
+161 VFGTSSNNGI
-171 LHTSYAKKE
+171 LHTSYAKKK

-186 HIKETL
+186 YIKETL
-192 RVSERRVGFIS
+192 SVSEGRMGVIS

-232 TGASSPVPAFGCGPS
+232 TGASSSVPAFGCGPS

-286 SDLPKNDKFGW
+286 SDLPRKDKFGW
-297 VNCNSNDVS
+297 VNCNSNNVS

-359 DKNILSKGT
+359 DKNILSKGA

-374 KTLTVT
+374 KILKVS
-380 KNLLM
+380 KNLLI
-385 PKNGVLVLEK
+385 PKNGVVILEK

-401 DGGRIYSPLKDWNG
+401 DGGRIYSPSKNWNG
-415 IIKKEGK
+415 IIRKEGK
-422 AENKKWNCR
+422 AKNKKWHCR
-431 KKVDSQII
+431 RKVNSQII
-439 LLNNGEISY
+439 LINNGEISY

>member
-14 FIWGQNN
+14 LILGQNN
-21 QLESY
+21 HLESY
-26 IPFDTCKFNSHP
+26 IPFDSCKFSSHP

-51 SAEKPKNITKDSSHL
+51 SAETPKNITKDSSHF

-79 SLKPPSI
+79 NLKPPS
-86 RNSNNERP
+86 RNNSNNERP

-113 SNGWERMEI
+113 SNGWERMDI

-161 VFGTNSNNGI
+161 VFGTNSNNGM

-186 HIKETL
+186 YIKETL
-192 RVSERRVGFIS
+192 RVSEGRVGFIS

-216 WVRFTNEN
+216 WVKFANEN

-232 TGASSPVPAFGCGPS
+232 TGASSSVPAFGCGPS

-286 SDLPKNDKFGW
+286 SDLPRKDKFGW

-368 VIIKKN
+368 LIIKKN
-374 KTLTVT
+374 KTLTVS
-380 KNLLM
+380 KNILM
-385 PKNGVLVLEK
+385 PKKGVIVLEK

-401 DGGRIYSPLKDWNG
+401 DGGRIYSPSKNWNG
-415 IIKKEGK
+415 IIRKKGK
-422 AENKKWNCR
+422 AKNKKWHCR
-431 KKVDSQII
+431 KKVNSQIV

>member
-1 MKFIFKIL
+1 MRFILKIL

-14 FIWGQNN
+14 FILGQNN
-21 QLESY
+21 HLESY
-26 IPFDTCKFNSHP
+26 IPFDTCKLSCHP
-38 ILEIKVWVHVLQQ
+38 ILEIKVWVHVLHQ
-51 SAEKPKNITKDSSHL
+51 SAETPKNITKDSSHF

-79 SLKPPSI
+79 NLKPPS
-86 RNSNNERP
+86 RKNSNNEKP

-101 QFLVDTISYHID
+101 QFLVDTISYHMD
-113 SNGWERMEI
+113 SVGWERMEI
-122 VMEKDTNRWLEILE
+122 VMEKDTNRWFEILE

-142 TITIKGV
+142 TITIKGI

-186 HIKETL
+186 YIKETL
-192 RVSERRVGFIS
+192 RVSEGRVGVIS

-232 TGASSPVPAFGCGPS
+232 TGASSSVPAFGCGPS
-247 PFYLNVSKFLDNGR
+247 PFYLNISKFLDNGR

-286 SDLPKNDKFGW
+286 SDLPRNDKFGW
-297 VNCNSNDVS
+297 VNCNSNNVS

-322 QIGHIHYRYSTINE
+322 QIGDIHYRYSTINE

-359 DKNILSKGT
+359 DKNILSSGT

-374 KTLTVT
+374 KTLTISE
-380 KNLLM
+380 NLLM
-385 PKNGVLVLEK
+385 PKNGVIILEK

-401 DGGRIYSPLKDWNG
+401 DRGRIYSPSKDWNG
-415 IIKKEGK
+415 IVRKEDK
-422 AENKKWNCR
+422 VKNKKWHCR
-431 KKVDSQII
+431 RKVNSQII